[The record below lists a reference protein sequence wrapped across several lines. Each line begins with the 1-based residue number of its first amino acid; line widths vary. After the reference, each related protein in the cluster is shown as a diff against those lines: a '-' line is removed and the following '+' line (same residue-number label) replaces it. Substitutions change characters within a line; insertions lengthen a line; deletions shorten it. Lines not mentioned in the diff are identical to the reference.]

1 MQNVEPVNPDA
12 MTTSCTQ
19 NAPDARG
26 KRTGTW
32 QKVRYKGSDFYLS
45 PRECR
50 VFFHLVSAGKSSTLE
65 LAQALNLTDPRSTI
79 RDLRK
84 AGIAVGDVWC
94 TTTDGVRYKRYF
106 VRKEVGDE

>member
-1 MQNVEPVNPDA
+1 

-26 KRTGTW
+26 KRAGAW
-32 QKVRYKGSDFYLS
+32 QKVRHKGSDFYLS
-45 PRECR
+45 PSEFR
-50 VFFHLVSAGKSSTLE
+50 VFLHLQHAGDSSTLE
-65 LAQALNLTDPRSTI
+65 LSRALNLTDPRSTI